1 MKEKSAEN
9 ENEAPKKS
17 MASLLPLIIAL
28 VIMPVTAFAMTKFM
42 IIPQLASSLGQ
53 GAHDESSEDGHGEDA
68 HGAADADA
76 HGDSGGHGES
86 SGGHGESGH
95 GGPSGNI
102 YMVDKLLVNV
112 KNTNASRY
120 LVASFAITG
129 GKAELKDMLTAKDP
143 MIRDAALGILMNFEI
158 DDLASI
164 EIKERAKAMMIT
176 SFNNTLGGEFVDS
189 IYFTEWAV
197 Q

>member
-1 MKEKSAEN
+1 MKDKAAEN

-17 MASLLPLIIAL
+17 MASMLPLVIAL
-28 VIMPVTAFAMTKFM
+28 VVMPVTAFAMTKFM

-53 GAHDESSEDGHGEDA
+53 GGHAESAESGHGEDA
-68 HGAADADA
+68 HGEAEA
-76 HGDSGGHGES
+76 HGS

-95 GGPSGNI
+95 GGSEGNI

-112 KNTNASRY
+112 KNTNANRY

-129 GKAELKDMLTAKDP
+129 GKAELKDMLKAKDP

-158 DDLASI
+158 EDLARI

>member
-1 MKEKSAEN
+1 MKDKAAEN

-17 MASLLPLIIAL
+17 MASMLPLVIAL
-28 VIMPVTAFAMTKFM
+28 VVMPVTAFAMTKFM

-53 GAHDESSEDGHGEDA
+53 GGHAESAESGHGEEA
-68 HGAADADA
+68 HGEAGA
-76 HGDSGGHGES
+76 HGSSGGHGET

-95 GGPSGNI
+95 GGPEGNI

-112 KNTNASRY
+112 KNTNANRY

-129 GKAELKDMLTAKDP
+129 GKAELKDMLKAKDP

-158 DDLASI
+158 EDLARI

>member
-1 MKEKSAEN
+1 
-9 ENEAPKKS
+9 
-17 MASLLPLIIAL
+17 
-28 VIMPVTAFAMTKFM
+28 
-42 IIPQLASSLGQ
+42 
-53 GAHDESSEDGHGEDA
+53 
-68 HGAADADA
+68 
-76 HGDSGGHGES
+76 
-86 SGGHGESGH
+86 
-95 GGPSGNI
+95 
-102 YMVDKLLVNV
+102 MVDKLLVNV
-112 KNTNASRY
+112 KNTNANRY

-129 GKAELKDMLTAKDP
+129 GKAELKDMLKAKDP

-158 DDLASI
+158 EDLARI